1 MHADQIGCMNLGR
14 TTQLTLVLG
23 GFLGEDVALKRHG
36 AFDGATTAWL
46 EPLSGATLGFH
57 LWHVLP
63 FDYFAAAGGGTF
75 PRFEPEVDLFAQF
88 CYRSRALL
96 KINVSFLDQPS
107 SPSDGLPFSGTV
119 RLAPIPSN
127 PLPPVLITPC
137 PIPGAP
143 FHVPENAV

>member
-1 MHADQIGCMNLGR
+1 MHADQISCMNLSR

-46 EPLSGATLGFH
+46 EPLGGATLGFH

-63 FDYFAAAGGGTF
+63 FHYFAAAGGGTF

-96 KINVSFLDQPS
+96 RINVSFLDQPS
-107 SPSDGLPFSGTV
+107 SPSDGLPFSGIV
-119 RLAPIPSN
+119 RPAPIPSN
-127 PLPPVLITPC
+127 LPPPVLITPY
-137 PIPGAP
+137 PIPDAP